1 MHKRLE
7 HMKETLMC
15 AVEMELCNLG
25 EVDTEELGAAID
37 MIKDLEEAIYYCTVT
52 EAMKSSGN
60 AEIEMEMKK
69 SDQHKQSKETENE
82 GRMYGGYRYY
92 PMMYGGGEEDMMY
105 ARRRR
110 ADGTFYAD
118 EGEGSS
124 YARGSRGSSYAGG
137 GSQGG
142 GSSSYAERNRGS
154 SYAEGGQQ
162 GGGGQSGSSGGS
174 SGGSSYADSGS
185 SYNSMYGGSYAER
198 DEREGRSYNSRRT
211 YMEAKDMKRDKA
223 TQLRELEKYM
233 QELSQD
239 VTEMISDAS
248 PEERQY
254 LEKKIT
260 MLASKIGQMK

>member
-52 EAMKSSGN
+52 EAMKGGGDS
-60 AEIEMEMKK
+60 EIEMEMKK
-69 SDQHKQSKETENE
+69 SDHHKQSKETEDE

-92 PMMYGGGEEDMMY
+92 PMMYGNGEDDMMY

-118 EGEGSS
+118 
-124 YARGSRGSSYAGG
+124 RGNRGSSYAGG
-137 GSQGG
+137 GSG
-142 GSSSYAERNRGS
+142 GS
-154 SYAEGGQQ
+154 SYADGGQSGSSYADGGQQ
-162 GGGGQSGSSGGS
+162 GGGGQTGSSGGS
-174 SGGSSYADSGS
+174 RGGSSYADGGS
-185 SYNSMYGGSYAER
+185 SYNEMYGGAYAER
-198 DEREGRSYNSRRT
+198 DEREGRSYNSRRM
-211 YMEAKDMKRDKA
+211 YMEAKDMRKDKA

-239 VTEMISDAS
+239 ITEMIADAS
-248 PEERQY
+248 PEEKQY
-254 LEKKIT
+254 LEKKVT
-260 MLASKIGQMK
+260 ALASKIGQMK